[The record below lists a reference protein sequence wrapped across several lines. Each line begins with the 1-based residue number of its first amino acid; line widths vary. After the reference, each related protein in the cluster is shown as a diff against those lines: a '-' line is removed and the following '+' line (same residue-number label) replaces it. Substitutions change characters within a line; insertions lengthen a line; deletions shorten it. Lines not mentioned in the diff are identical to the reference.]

1 MTNIEGTLIKCI
13 MQLAIFSRSWGI
25 SFSLSFKNVNM
36 YVWLF
41 WFFFHFLSFLN
52 ICFRS
57 PLNPT
62 FSPGMQHNTV
72 FSRAPPIRSYT
83 CILQMTNNLCTSSG
97 NNKNPWMCSQSPQEV
112 QKSSEGGPRLRFY
125 L

>member
-41 WFFFHFLSFLN
+41 WVFFSLSLL
-52 ICFRS
+52 S
-57 PLNPT
+57 
-62 FSPGMQHNTV
+62 QHLFQVTLESHLL
-72 FSRAPPIRSYT
+72 SRNATQYCVQQSPPIRSYT